1 MAKNDPISD
10 STGKT
15 QIPFETTMRVSE
27 NPIKYLSRHY
37 VCQLSAVV
45 QICRCQFF
53 GRGFILTVG
62 HFGQTRAAL
71 EPHHRRL
78 VLAVSVH
85 NIGVFVF
92 QNLPMSRT
100 LQNTT
105 IEMYVNQI
113 CD

>member
-1 MAKNDPISD
+1 MAIAFVILVESVVLV
-10 STGKT
+10 SVVLVVECTGKT

-27 NPIKYLSRHY
+27 NPLKYLSRHY

-45 QICRCQFF
+45 QICRRQFF

-78 VLAVSVH
+78 VLTVSVH
-85 NIGVFVF
+85 G
-92 QNLPMSRT
+92 
-100 LQNTT
+100 
-105 IEMYVNQI
+105 
-113 CD
+113 